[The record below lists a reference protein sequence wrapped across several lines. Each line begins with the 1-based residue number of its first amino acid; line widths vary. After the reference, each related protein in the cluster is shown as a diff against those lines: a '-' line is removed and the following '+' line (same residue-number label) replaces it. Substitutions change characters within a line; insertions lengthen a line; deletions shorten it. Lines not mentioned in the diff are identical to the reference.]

1 MSEDIVHIRPE
12 VTHQRGRTVYLT
24 SEAREALDVW
34 LTRREDYMLQT
45 DNKYYSRGRTGGDTR
60 LFCSSYSGMKKTWL
74 KLFDRVD
81 GSRGKYRAACTMHSC
96 RRYFRTNAVRG
107 MGLDLVE
114 MMMGHEGYLTKSY
127 RRIPQDEARKQFHEG
142 ELVLFITVASK
153 RTEERIVEGVKQE
166 MTKQISAQDRMI
178 EKMQLEMETLTRIV
192 KFTDGEK
199 T

>member
-1 MSEDIVHIRPE
+1 MA
-12 VTHQRGRTVYLT
+12 Q
-24 SEAREALDVW
+24 
-34 LTRREDYMLQT
+34 
-45 DNKYYSRGRTGGDTR
+45 GGSIAPHVPCT
-60 LFCSSYSGMKKTWL
+60 
-74 KLFDRVD
+74 
-81 GSRGKYRAACTMHSC
+81 AAGGISAPTL
-96 RRYFRTNAVRG
+96 RG

-178 EKMQLEMETLTRIV
+178 EKMQLRNGNPHA
-192 KFTDGEK
+192 DR
-199 T
+199 

>member
-1 MSEDIVHIRPE
+1 
-12 VTHQRGRTVYLT
+12 
-24 SEAREALDVW
+24 
-34 LTRREDYMLQT
+34 
-45 DNKYYSRGRTGGDTR
+45 
-60 LFCSSYSGMKKTWL
+60 
-74 KLFDRVD
+74 
-81 GSRGKYRAACTMHSC
+81 MHSC

-166 MTKQISAQDRMI
+166 MTGKLSELERRNAELTARLSQVEQVQQEKSAIRAAGAELSPTQMQELA
-178 EKMQLEMETLTRIV
+178 EKVASTMTKGKI
-192 KFTDGEK
+192 
-199 T
+199 